1 MSNSPLVLV
10 DMLSYTGT
18 KGGMETYTREL
29 YRELGT
35 MDTGLEFVA
44 LASKEGLRE
53 GTSWFPGEVI
63 ASRISGENRF
73 AWAVGELVASSWWAG
88 RRDAD
93 LVHAPATLGPAYTSM
108 PTVVTIHDMLYWSH
122 PDLMS
127 TPLYTRPVK
136 WMEKR
141 AAGNATR
148 VITDSQVS
156 ADEIVKYLGFP
167 TDRLHVVPLAA
178 THPVDR
184 APRPCCAGEP
194 RAGERPTP
202 AAQELGGADSAPSR
216 LVPEDIRP
224 RLVVTGA
231 RGEDP
236 LRPLVDR
243 LEPRPLGDPEG
254 LGRRRRAADLQ
265 ARARVLAMPTLAEG
279 FGLPVLEAMASGL
292 PVMASDLPVLREVG
306 GDAVLYF
313 DPRST
318 RAIADALSRRGHRA
332 GADGAAQRRR
342 AGAGRGVLVA
352 AGRGGDARGVPAGAR
367 RAAVRLSRGTHA

>member
-1 MSNSPLVLV
+1 
-10 DMLSYTGT
+10 MLSYTGT

-63 ASRISGENRF
+63 ASGISGENRF
-73 AWAVGELVASSWWAG
+73 AWAVGELVASAWWAG

-122 PDLMS
+122 PDLMT

-156 ADEIVKYLGFP
+156 ADEIVKYLDFP

-184 APRPCCAGEP
+184 APRPCSHENLVLASGQRRP
-194 RAGERPTP
+194 HKNWAALIRAVG
-202 AAQELGGADSAPSR
+202 

-243 LEPRPLGDPEG
+243 LE
-254 LGRRRRAADLQ
+254 LGRWVTLRGWVDDAELLDLQ

-318 RAIADALSRRGHRA
+318 RAIADALCVVATEPERMEQLSVLGLAQAAAFSWRRVAEEKLEVFRLA
-332 GADGAAQRRR
+332 L
-342 AGAGRGVLVA
+342 AGRQ
-352 AGRGGDARGVPAGAR
+352 
-367 RAAVRLSRGTHA
+367 

>member
-73 AWAVGELVASSWWAG
+73 AWAVGELVASAWWAG

-122 PDLMS
+122 PDLMT

-156 ADEIVKYLGFP
+156 ADEIVKYLDFP

-184 APRPCCAGEP
+184 APRPCPPRTSCSRAANAG
-194 RAGERPTP
+194 RTRT
-202 AAQELGGADSAPSR
+202 
-216 LVPEDIRP
+216 
-224 RLVVTGA
+224 
-231 RGEDP
+231 
-236 LRPLVDR
+236 
-243 LEPRPLGDPEG
+243 
-254 LGRRRRAADLQ
+254 GRR
-265 ARARVLAMPTLAEG
+265 
-279 FGLPVLEAMASGL
+279 
-292 PVMASDLPVLREVG
+292 
-306 GDAVLYF
+306 
-313 DPRST
+313 
-318 RAIADALSRRGHRA
+318 
-332 GADGAAQRRR
+332 
-342 AGAGRGVLVA
+342 
-352 AGRGGDARGVPAGAR
+352 
-367 RAAVRLSRGTHA
+367 